1 MSTVEV
7 CVMFLGE
14 THEFVRT
21 SKRHACARLSLTVS
35 GSIAEIIALAQDA
48 RELIIHSPRPQGGG

>member
-14 THEFVRT
+14 THEFVGT

-35 GSIAEIIALAQDA
+35 GSIALAQDA